1 LAAFLFKKRMNF
13 KPISSTQKT
22 PQPIGRFAP
31 SPSGPLH
38 LGSLVT
44 ALGSYLQA
52 KKNKGVWL
60 IRIDD
65 IDPPR
70 EQAGSKQAILEC
82 LNAHGLK
89 WDSTPLLQST
99 RSNAYEMALS
109 ALQQAGLSYFCE
121 CTRKQIKQNGANY
134 TGVCR
139 FKGLSPTRCSQRFV
153 NSDKPQPLVDLR
165 LGQIDLHDAA
175 LHEDFIIKRKDG
187 LYAYHLASVV
197 DDIDMGITEV
207 VRGADLLIPTAC
219 QLALYQAFDVTPPK
233 FVHLPVI
240 CSATGIKL
248 SKQNYAKALNIS
260 TAKGNLLLALSL
272 LDHPVDSRT
281 SKLSIDQIL
290 QWAIQNWSIDK
301 LKSQN
306 EIVLS

>member
-1 LAAFLFKKRMNF
+1 MKF
-13 KPISSTQKT
+13 KPIPYTQKNG
-22 PQPIGRFAP
+22 QYVGRFAP

-52 KKNKGVWL
+52 KKNQGKWL

-70 EQAGSKQAILEC
+70 EQTGSKQAILEC
-82 LNAHGLK
+82 LSAHGLN

-99 RSNAYEMALS
+99 RSDAYEMAL
-109 ALQQAGLSYFCE
+109 AVLQQKGMSYFCE
-121 CTRKQIKQNGANY
+121 CSRKEIKQRGAYY

-139 FKGLSPTRCSQRFV
+139 TKGLSPEGCSQRFV
-153 NSDKPQPLVDLR
+153 NSDKHKPLVDLR
-165 LGQIDLHDAA
+165 LGRIELQDAA
-175 LHEDFIIKRKDG
+175 LHEDFIIKRKDD

-207 VRGADLLIPTAC
+207 VRGADLLTPTAC
-219 QLALYQAFDVTPPK
+219 QLALFRAFDIPPPN

-240 CSATGIKL
+240 CSAEGLKL
-248 SKQNYAKALNIS
+248 SKQNHAMALDLGNAKD
-260 TAKGNLLLALSL
+260 NLLLALSL
-272 LDHPVDSRT
+272 LDHSVDQLP
-281 SKLSIDQIL
+281 SKLSIEQIL

-301 LKSQN
+301 LKDHN
-306 EIVLS
+306 EVVVS

>member
-1 LAAFLFKKRMNF
+1 MKF
-13 KPISSTQKT
+13 KPISYIQKT
-22 PQPIGRFAP
+22 GQLVGRFAP

-70 EQAGSKQAILEC
+70 EQMGSKQAILDC
-82 LNAHGLK
+82 LSAHGLN
-89 WDSTPLLQST
+89 WDSTPILQST
-99 RSNAYEMALS
+99 RSDAYEMALR
-109 ALQQAGLSYFCE
+109 ALQHAGKSYFCK
-121 CTRKQIKQNGANY
+121 CTRKQIKQSGAHY

-139 FKGLSPTRCSQRFV
+139 TRGLSSEGCSQRFI
-153 NSDKPQPLVDLR
+153 NLDKPEPLVDLR
-165 LGQIDLHDAA
+165 LGQIDLQDAA

-197 DDIDMGITEV
+197 DDIEMGISEV

-219 QLALYQAFDVTPPK
+219 QLALYRAFEVTPPK

-240 CSATGIKL
+240 CSAAGIKL
-248 SKQNYAKALNIS
+248 SKQNHAKALNIRN
-260 TAKGNLLLALSL
+260 AKGNLLLALSL

-281 SKLSIDQIL
+281 SRLSIDQIL

-306 EIVLS
+306 KIVLS